1 MSHQGASYRLVGF
14 LVQLTATS
22 GAGHWR
28 TGVLL
33 IALLTL
39 VACTTPDADNRDV
52 SQAFDP
58 FEEENRRTHEFNKSI
73 DRALLRPAG
82 RGYQTIVPIPVQAAV
97 GNFSSNLSMPG
108 VAVNSLLQGDLGGTG
123 LAIVRFAMNSTIG
136 IGGLIDAADEFN
148 VPDHDT
154 DFGETLH
161 VWGAP
166 EGAFIELPFLGPS
179 TERDATGRFVDLFT
193 NPLAYVVSGSDQL
206 WGYGAAVASSVSD
219 RGRFSETIDFILYE
233 SADSYAQSRLI
244 YIQNR
249 RFELGQGSEN
259 DGTDP
264 YSDPYDDFYSDPYDD
279 PYEDPYAE

>member
-1 MSHQGASYRLVGF
+1 MLV
-14 LVQLTATS
+14 
-22 GAGHWR
+22 
-28 TGVLL
+28 
-33 IALLTL
+33 ALLTL

-58 FEEENRRTHEFNKSI
+58 FEDENRRTHEFNKSL

-82 RGYQTIVPIPVQAAV
+82 RGYQTAVPIPVQAAV

-136 IGGLIDAADEFN
+136 IGGLIDAASEFN

-161 VWGAP
+161 VWGTP

-179 TERDATGRFVDLFT
+179 TERDAVGRFVDLFT
-193 NPLAYVVSGSDQL
+193 NPLTYAVTGSDRF
-206 WGYGAAVASSVSD
+206 WGYSASVASSVSD
-219 RGRFSETIDFILYE
+219 RGRFSETIDYILYE

-244 YIQNR
+244 YLQNR
-249 RFELGQGSEN
+249 RFELGQGSATED
-259 DGTDP
+259 DGT
-264 YSDPYDDFYSDPYDD
+264 DPYDDFYSDPYDD